1 MSDLKQQLE
10 KYMKDTEELELKIK
24 EFKEGPKPLL
34 ISYNIILKG
43 LSVAMLGAGA
53 LLAPKMA
60 IVAGIIKLGGKVL
73 VVLSKRKGDSDD
85 L

>member
-10 KYMKDTEELELKIK
+10 DYIKATEELEK
-24 EFKEGPKPLL
+24 EIVKFKEGPKPIL

-43 LSVAMLGAGA
+43 LSAAMLGASA

-60 IVAGIIKLGGKVL
+60 IVAGIIKIGGKAL
-73 VVLSKRKGDSDD
+73 EVLSKKKEK
-85 L
+85 

>member
-1 MSDLKQQLE
+1 MPDLKQEL
-10 KYMKDTEELELKIK
+10 KDYIDSTEELMGKIK
-24 EFKEGPKPLL
+24 EFQDSPKPLL

-60 IVAGIIKLGGKVL
+60 IVASVIKLGGKVL
-73 VVLSKRKGDSDD
+73 GVLSKKEEK
-85 L
+85 